1 MDRNS
6 RTRTSAHVM
15 PHGGKQTSG
24 SRLMIHCVF
33 WDCSRCV
40 IKHRIHLVVTTRI
53 RFCTTFSNP
62 THQDLGVGLTEVRG
76 VIVKTFRW
84 SFLCWDMKQHGRHML
99 CWEDAAMLFLERS
112 GEKTG
117 KMRSLG
123 ETTVLAGS
131 WQPLWVLSGFRGRVQ
146 GGGGMQRGIRDR
158 IWP

>member
-1 MDRNS
+1 
-6 RTRTSAHVM
+6 
-15 PHGGKQTSG
+15 
-24 SRLMIHCVF
+24 
-33 WDCSRCV
+33 
-40 IKHRIHLVVTTRI
+40 
-53 RFCTTFSNP
+53 
-62 THQDLGVGLTEVRG
+62 
-76 VIVKTFRW
+76 
-84 SFLCWDMKQHGRHML
+84 ML